1 MLQLNSPVISSQS
14 GKRDTIAARACVE
27 LREAIVTGRLKPGT
41 NVSETGVAKS
51 MGISRTPVREAFAR
65 LFDEG
70 LIEISPQSG
79 TLVSRIDT
87 QLVREAVFIRST
99 LESAVVARTDVT
111 PDAATLD
118 ELEMLLRDQEH
129 SIDKNDMAALHRADM
144 RFHSGLMRA
153 FGVERAWAAC
163 QHVGADMMRVQFLI
177 GMRRDH
183 IEAVVGEHRG
193 VLTAVR
199 DGDAVLAAARLAAH
213 IRNVD
218 IDQMDLK
225 ALNADY
231 FRTHEDSR

>member
-1 MLQLNSPVISSQS
+1 MLTFKSPVDTAQS
-14 GKRDTIAARACVE
+14 GKRDTISVRACIE

-41 NVSETGVAKS
+41 NISETDVAKS
-51 MGISRTPVREAFAR
+51 MGISRTPVREAFGR

-79 TLVSRIDT
+79 TLVSRINM
-87 QLVREAVFIRST
+87 QRVHEAVFIRSA

-111 PDAATLD
+111 PDPAALD
-118 ELEMLLRDQEH
+118 ELEMLLRAQER

-153 FGVERAWAAC
+153 FGVERAWTAC
-163 QHVGADMMRVQFLI
+163 LHVSADMMRVQFLI

-183 IEAVVGEHRG
+183 IDAIVEEHKG
-193 VLTAVR
+193 VLMAVR
-199 DGDAVLAAARLAAH
+199 VGDPALASARLAAH
-213 IRNVD
+213 IRNVA
-218 IDQMDLK
+218 IDQEDLK

-231 FRTHEDSR
+231 FRGAEEA

>member
-1 MLQLNSPVISSQS
+1 MLTFNSPIDPAQS
-14 GKRDTIAARACVE
+14 GKRDTISARACIE
-27 LREAIVTGRLKPGT
+27 LREAIVTARLKPGT
-41 NVSETGVAKS
+41 SISETEVAKS

-79 TLVSRIDT
+79 TLVSRIDM
-87 QLVREAVFIRST
+87 QRVREAVFIRSA

-111 PDAATLD
+111 PDPAALD
-118 ELEMLLRDQEH
+118 ELEMLLREQER
-129 SIDKNDMAALHRADM
+129 SIDKNDRAALHRADM

-153 FGVERAWAAC
+153 FAVERAWTAC
-163 QHVGADMMRVQFLI
+163 LHVSADMMRVQFLI

-183 IEAVVGEHRG
+183 IEAIVEEHKG
-193 VLTAVR
+193 
-199 DGDAVLAAARLAAH
+199 VLAAVRAGDPALASARLAAH

-218 IDQMDLK
+218 IDQADLK

-231 FRTHEDSR
+231 FRLSEEI